1 MIILN
6 DLVNLKYILSKISL
20 FAYAVCFG
28 HGLGS
33 MVFLIW
39 KKGFFF
45 ALIFGIFFPITK
57 LSLVLQFVSLRR
69 LALFDI
75 TS

>member
-20 FAYAVCFG
+20 FVYAICFG
-28 HGLGS
+28 LGLGS
-33 MVFLIW
+33 LVFLIW

-45 ALIFGIFFPITK
+45 PLIFGIFFPITK
-57 LSLVLQFVSLRR
+57 HSLVLQFDSLRS